1 MTVLRRSASILAVQY
16 SQDDMMI
23 CTTSTVQ
30 YSTVQYVPVNRQSR
44 MLKDRFAL
52 EGEGTRRATEYATGK
67 KTGKVGRQKTK
78 IIIVVGTTQQ
88 VKDVI
93 YATRN

>member
-1 MTVLRRSASILAVQY
+1 MWMTVLRRSASILAVQY

-23 CTTSTVQ
+23 CTT
-30 YSTVQYVPVNRQSR
+30 STVQYVPVNRQSR